1 MNEEM
6 RGECLDAGI
15 SAVGECCKFCKL
27 VERQRGSCCSTSC
40 RRVRAEKYPEN
51 MELACKMV
59 KETLDKKYGAPWHV
73 RICGSALRSLSAP
86 DA

>member
-1 MNEEM
+1 M
-6 RGECLDAGI
+6 C
-15 SAVGECCKFCKL
+15 
-27 VERQRGSCCSTSC
+27 
-40 RRVRAEKYPEN
+40 AEKYPEN

-73 RICGSALRSLSAP
+73 RICGSALRSLSTP

>member
-1 MNEEM
+1 MGSVWT
-6 RGECLDAGI
+6 RGSAP
-15 SAVGECCKFCKL
+15 SVSAASSASWSSSAAVG
-27 VERQRGSCCSTSC
+27 CCSDSC

>member
-1 MNEEM
+1 M
-6 RGECLDAGI
+6 G
-15 SAVGECCKFCKL
+15 SVWT
-27 VERQRGSCCSTSC
+27 RGSAPSVSAASSASWSSGSAAAGGAYVGVC
-40 RRVRAEKYPEN
+40 AEKYPEN

-73 RICGSALRSLSAP
+73 RICGSALRSLSTP